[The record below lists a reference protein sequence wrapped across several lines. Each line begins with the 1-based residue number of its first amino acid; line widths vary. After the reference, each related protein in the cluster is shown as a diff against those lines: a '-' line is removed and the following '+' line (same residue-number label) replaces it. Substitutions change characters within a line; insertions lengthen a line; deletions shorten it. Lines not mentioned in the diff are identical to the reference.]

1 MKSIIT
7 CLLLISGIVLQ
18 AQNYGELGG
27 IIQDAVTAE
36 AMPFANI
43 SVEQDSQIVVQT
55 ISDEQGKYLISRLP
69 SGTYTFKVSYTGYGV
84 NQYENIVVRTNELNI
99 YNFDMVS
106 AELPTVVIMPDILI
120 DPVYGGEEL
129 PAAVIK
135 NMPARSPAELVAAAT
150 PNIYASDGGE
160 DGNLYISG
168 SRSDATLYIIDG
180 IRVIGSSF
188 VPKNSI
194 SSITV
199 YTSGIPANF
208 GDVTG
213 GVIEIKTKNYAGIW

>member
-1 MKSIIT
+1 MT
-7 CLLLISGIVLQ
+7 TLLFAFSLLAK

-27 IIQDAVTAE
+27 IIRDAVSQE
-36 AMPFANI
+36 SMPFANI
-43 SVEQDSQIVVQT
+43 SVEQDSQIILQT
-55 ISDEQGKYLISRLP
+55 ISDEQGKYLLSRLP
-69 SGTYTFKVSYTGYGV
+69 SGKYSIRVSYTGYGV
-84 NQYENIVVRTNELNI
+84 HQFENIVVRTNELSI
-99 YNFDMVS
+99 YHFDLVS
-106 AELPTVVIMPDILI
+106 SELPTVIIMPDILI
-120 DPVYGGEEL
+120 DPVYGGNEI
-129 PAAVIK
+129 PAAVIQQ
-135 NMPARSPAELVAAAT
+135 MPARSPVELVAAAS
-150 PNIYASDGGE
+150 PNVYASDGGE

-188 VPKNSI
+188 VPKNAI

>member
-1 MKSIIT
+1 MKTIMT
-7 CLLLISGIVLQ
+7 TLLFAFSLLAKS
-18 AQNYGELGG
+18 QNYGELGG
-27 IIQDAVTAE
+27 IIRDAATGE

-43 SVEQDSQIVVQT
+43 SVEQDSQIIAQG
-55 ISDEQGKYLISRLP
+55 ISDEQGKYLFSRIP
-69 SGTYTFKVSYTGYGV
+69 SGTYILKVSYTGYGV
-84 NQYENIVVRTNELNI
+84 NQFENLVVRTNELAL
-99 YNFDMVS
+99 YPLDVQS
-106 AELPTVVIMPDILI
+106 AELPVVVIMPDILI

-129 PAAVIK
+129 PATVIK

-188 VPKNSI
+188 VPKNAI